1 MLLIIAIENRVFP
14 FYKGIFQSKYMTTDS
29 TRYVCGVSLKGGI
42 SVQLRPIRPDDEVME
57 KDFIQRLGPDSEYN
71 RFFGY
76 FKNPSPD
83 KLRLLC
89 NVDYETEM
97 AIVALISPRM
107 GSEMIIGVGR
117 MIESTQNRAELAV
130 VVADEFQHLGL
141 GTKLV
146 KMLLNFAKDRKFSS
160 IYAAVL
166 PDNGI
171 MLRMLKEKFNFKIS
185 YSGEGLVIAEL
196 PIELTSPKLESP

>member
-1 MLLIIAIENRVFP
+1 MP
-14 FYKGIFQSKYMTTDS
+14 TDL
-29 TRYVCGVSLKGGI
+29 THYVCRVSLKGGI
-42 SVQLRPIRPDDEVME
+42 SVELRPIRPVDEVME

-76 FKNPSPD
+76 FRDPSPE
-83 KLRLLC
+83 KLRSLC

-97 AIVALISPRM
+97 AIVALLSPRS

-146 KMLLNFAKDRKFSS
+146 EMLLDFAKVRKFSS
-160 IYAAVL
+160 VYAAVL

-171 MLRMLKEKFNFKIS
+171 MLRMLKDKFNFKIKHT
-185 YSGEGLVIAEL
+185 GEGLVIAEL
-196 PIELTSPKLESP
+196 PIELASPKLMSP